1 MSTAPIQLII
11 VDDHPMFREGVRF
24 ALSAFH
30 DIEVIAEAENGTQA
44 VELAAELQP
53 DVVVMDL
60 HLPGLLGVDATRQIT
75 AQSPHIAVL
84 ALTMFEDD
92 ASVAATMRAGARGY
106 LVKGADGAAIARAVR
121 AVAEGDII
129 LGPRVAKH
137 VQELLATT
145 PAATFTELS
154 PREREVLALL
164 ADGRNN
170 TDIAHSLDISEKTVR
185 NHVSNVFAKLRVADR
200 AAAIIRAREAGLGER
215 HDRG

>member
-1 MSTAPIQLII
+1 MTSAPIQLVI
-11 VDDHPMFREGVRF
+11 VDEHPMFRQGVRF
-24 ALSAFH
+24 ALSAFD
-30 DIEVIAEAENGTQA
+30 DIEVIAEAENGMQA

-60 HLPGLLGVDATRQIT
+60 HLPSLLGVDATRQIT

-137 VQELLATT
+137 VQELLTT
-145 PAATFTELS
+145 APTATFTELS
-154 PREREVLALL
+154 PREHEVLALL

-170 TDIAHSLDISEKTVR
+170 TDIAHSLGNSEKTVR

-215 HDRG
+215 H

>member
-1 MSTAPIQLII
+1 MSAAPIQLMI

-24 ALSAFH
+24 ALSAFD
-30 DIEVIAEAENGTQA
+30 DIEVIAEAENGQDA
-44 VELAAELQP
+44 VRLAADLQP
-53 DVVVMDL
+53 DVIVMDL
-60 HLPGLLGVDATRQIT
+60 HLPGLLGVEATRQIT

-106 LVKGADGAAIARAVR
+106 LVKGADAAAIARAVR

-137 VQELLATT
+137 VQELLTT
-145 PAATFTELS
+145 SPTTTFSELS
-154 PREREVLALL
+154 PREGEVLGLL

-170 TDIAHSLDISEKTVR
+170 GDIARALGISDKTVR

-215 HDRG
+215 Q